1 MLERVVFSWFLFL
14 FGLCFCA
21 TNKCCLTKKAEPPP
35 TRDVNRDSG
44 TAMTNGGWLRRL
56 VRRLGFKLQVRQN
69 WRVKYHQLSTEER
82 YEIAALRGQQAGVAE
97 MAKHLGRHRST
108 IYREVKRNQSVHDGR
123 YRASH
128 SVEKA
133 SGRKHRSRR
142 NWLYGPTE
150 FEPVETLIR
159 QRLSPEQIV
168 GRRLLEGQAVM
179 SHETIYRWIWA
190 DKRCGGSL
198 WRNLRGAR
206 KQRRKRYGQ
215 YDSRGRLAGKKP
227 IEQRPA
233 VVASRERI
241 GDWEIDTVHGCG
253 TACVVTVVERKTG
266 LLRMGPIQRATKE
279 QTLDRTVKLLWA
291 ERDRVKTITA
301 DNGTEFHSYLELES
315 ILDTAVYFAT
325 PHHAWERGTN
335 ENTNGLIRQYLPK
348 GTNLNRLTQQQCDRI
363 AEQLNNRPRLRL
375 GFMTPNEVFY
385 DQFVALQT

>member
-1 MLERVVFSWFLFL
+1 
-14 FGLCFCA
+14 
-21 TNKCCLTKKAEPPP
+21 
-35 TRDVNRDSG
+35 VNRNSG
-44 TAMTNGGWLRRL
+44 TASANGGWLRRL
-56 VRRLGFKLQVRQN
+56 AWILGFKLPVRQN